1 MTTRP
6 TRNRPARRIAVLTA
20 GAGLMVVAGCG
31 SPTAPAA
38 TATSSA
44 AAAVPSGTTGS
55 SAGSAA
61 AAAAATFPLTVPNC
75 GQQLT
80 IGAAPQRIL
89 SLAQPQTD
97 MLTALGLTDRVVG
110 QAQVSPPDGLPGQ
123 TAESAAEAGIAVI
136 AADSVPAKE
145 VTIAQAADLVLAPTT
160 YEFQA
165 DEGFATEKDL
175 AAAGAVP
182 YIAAGGCK
190 DRRTSRSVQDTLTDL
205 ETLGAVFGVTDRAQ
219 ELAADYRGRLDEV
232 ATAVGGATPVRVA
245 EVFVWGSDI
254 QSLAGSSNVDLV
266 KAAGGQNIFAN
277 DDPRFG
283 GMMFASLSPEVLA
296 AQAPE
301 AFVFSAD
308 SAESAEKAKAALR
321 AAFPTTPAVQND
333 KLIAY
338 SATAALPGSLTTP
351 EAVRFVAEQLHPDA
365 F

>member
-1 MTTRP
+1 MTTHP
-6 TRNRPARRIAVLTA
+6 TTIRPARRIAILTVC
-20 GAGLMVVAGCG
+20 AGLIVVAGCG
-31 SPTAPAA
+31 SPTGPAVSSTAP
-38 TATSSA
+38 
-44 AAAVPSGTTGS
+44 AAVPSGI
-55 SAGSAA
+55 AGAPASPAA
-61 AAAAATFPLTVPNC
+61 DASAATFPLTVPNC
-75 GQQLT
+75 GEQLT
-80 IGAAPQRIL
+80 IGAVPQRIL

-266 KAAGGQNIFAN
+266 KAAGGQNIFAD

-283 GMMFASLSPEVLA
+283 GMMFASLSSEVLA

-301 AFVFSAD
+301 AFVFSAG
-308 SAESAEKAKAALR
+308 SAEAAEKAKAALR